1 MAGSINKVT
10 LVGNLGRDP
19 EIRHT
24 NSGQKIVHLSVAT
37 SDTWKDKSGER
48 QERTEW
54 HRVVVFNSGLADFS
68 ERFLKKGSKV
78 YVEGALQTRRFTDA
92 SGQEK
97 FTTEIVLG
105 AYRGELVLLDGRNT
119 NNEGSTFGGDT
130 TSAPSDTTLSNGWD
144 SAPSGEAGGFDDEI
158 PF

>member
-10 LVGNLGRDP
+10 LVGNLGREP
-19 EIRHT
+19 EVRHT
-24 NSGQKIVHLSVAT
+24 NSGSKIVHLSVAT

-54 HRVVVFNSGLADFS
+54 HRVVVFNSNLADFA

-78 YVEGALQTRRFTDA
+78 YIEGALQTRKYTDNA
-92 SGQEK
+92 GVERY
-97 FTTEIVLG
+97 TTEIVLG
-105 AYRGELVLLDGRNT
+105 AYRGELVMLDARGQESGFGAQNT
-119 NNEGSTFGGDT
+119 QSADADT
-130 TSAPSDTTLSNGWD
+130 ASGWD
-144 SAPSGEAGGFDDEI
+144 TSSSTGGAGDFDDEI

>member
-1 MAGSINKVT
+1 MTTSINKVT

-19 EIRHT
+19 EIRTT

-37 SDTWKDKSGER
+37 SDTWKDKNGER
-48 QERTEW
+48 QEKTEW
-54 HRVVVFNSGLADFS
+54 HRVVIFNTNLADFA
-68 ERFLKKGSKV
+68 ERFLRKGSKV

-105 AYRGELVLLDGRNT
+105 AFRGELIQLDTRNT
-119 NNEGSTFGGDT
+119 QNNDT
-130 TSAPSDTTLSNGWD
+130 SYTADTGMNNTASNGWD
-144 SAPSGEAGGFDDEI
+144 SAPAENGGFDDEI

>member
-24 NSGQKIVHLSVAT
+24 NAGQKIVHLTVAT

-54 HRVVVFNSGLADFS
+54 HRVVVFNTNLADFA
-68 ERFLKKGSKV
+68 EKFLRKGSKV
-78 YVEGALQTRRFTDA
+78 YVEGALQTRKYTDA

-97 FTTEIVLG
+97 YTTEIVLG
-105 AYRGELVLLDGRNT
+105 AYRGELVVLDSKGASDSSNA
-119 NNEGSTFGGDT
+119 GGGD
-130 TSAPSDTTLSNGWD
+130 SANSGMASSGWD
-144 SAPSGEAGGFDDEI
+144 SAPAAGGFDDEI

>member
-1 MAGSINKVT
+1 MAGSINKVI

-24 NSGQKIVHLSVAT
+24 NAGQKIVHLTVAT

-54 HRVVVFNSGLADFS
+54 HRVVVFNTNLADFA
-68 ERFLKKGSKV
+68 ERFLRKGSKV
-78 YVEGALQTRRFTDA
+78 YLEGALQTRKYTDA

-97 FTTEIVLG
+97 YTTEIVLG
-105 AYRGELVLLDGRNT
+105 AYRGELVILDSKNA
-119 NNEGSTFGGDT
+119 SAGGDMA
-130 TSAPSDTTLSNGWD
+130 APAMDSTAASGWD
-144 SAPSGEAGGFDDEI
+144 TSSSGNDSFDDEI

>member
-19 EIRHT
+19 EVRHT
-24 NSGQKIVHLSVAT
+24 NAGQKIVHLTVAT
-37 SDTWKDKSGER
+37 SDTWKDKAGER

-54 HRVVVFNSGLADFS
+54 HRVVVFNTNLADFA
-68 ERFLKKGSKV
+68 EKYLRKGSKV
-78 YVEGALQTRRFTDA
+78 YVEGALQTRKYNDA

-97 FTTEIVLG
+97 YSTEIVLG
-105 AYRGELVLLDGRNT
+105 AYRGELVVLDSK
-119 NNEGSTFGGDT
+119 GSGDT
-130 TSAPSDTTLSNGWD
+130 TGGGAEPASSGMASSGWD
-144 SAPSGEAGGFDDEI
+144 SAPAAGGFDDEI

>member
-1 MAGSINKVT
+1 MAGSINKVI

-24 NSGQKIVHLSVAT
+24 NAGQKIVHLTVAT

-54 HRVVVFNSGLADFS
+54 HRVVVFNTNLADFA
-68 ERFLKKGSKV
+68 ERFLRKGSKV
-78 YVEGALQTRRFTDA
+78 YIEGALQTRKYTDA

-105 AYRGELVLLDGRNT
+105 AYRGELVILDNKNSSGMG
-119 NNEGSTFGGDT
+119 EGLSSAGGMDT
-130 TSAPSDTTLSNGWD
+130 TPASNGWD
-144 SAPSGEAGGFDDEI
+144 AAPSGNDSFDDEI

>member
-1 MAGSINKVT
+1 MAGSINKVI

-24 NSGQKIVHLSVAT
+24 NAGQKIVHLTVAT

-54 HRVVVFNSGLADFS
+54 HRVVVFNTNLADFA
-68 ERFLKKGSKV
+68 ERFLRKGSKV
-78 YVEGALQTRRFTDA
+78 YIEGALQTRKYTDA

-105 AYRGELVLLDGRNT
+105 AYRGELVILDNKTSGGT
-119 NNEGSTFGGDT
+119 GMGDT
-130 TSAPSDTTLSNGWD
+130 MGGGAAMDSAAATGWD
-144 SAPSGEAGGFDDEI
+144 SAPSAGDGFDDEI